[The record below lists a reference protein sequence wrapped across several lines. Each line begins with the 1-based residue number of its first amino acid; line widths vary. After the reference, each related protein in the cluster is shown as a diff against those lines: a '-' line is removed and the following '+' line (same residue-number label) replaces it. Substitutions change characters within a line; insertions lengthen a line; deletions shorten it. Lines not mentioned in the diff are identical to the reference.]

1 MGGRKCNIPLLTEQ
15 KTRRVNGGKTVKKL
29 IALLL
34 AMILSVSMFSGCSSK
49 EENGEQQQTAEQT
62 TSTEGNMVSADCKG
76 SVLTWNLGVDSQ
88 TLDPAKAVSDDS
100 MSVINNTFEGLM
112 RESANGVEPAM
123 AQDMPQETE
132 NEDGTVTLTYT
143 LRDASWS
150 DGQPVTANDFEFAWK
165 RCADPANN
173 AENAYLMGYL
183 ANYDDIAQ
191 GLAEV
196 DTLGVKAVDD
206 KTLEVTLKQ
215 PTEYFNEL
223 LTLPAFMPLRE
234 DMVGSDDIW
243 SKDPQRAVSNG
254 PFTLAG
260 YTAGTE
266 FVLQKNDQY
275 WNKENVSL
283 DYIVARML
291 DENFAPVG
299 MAFGDIMLTEGEVSQ
314 PENQTDTEGNTVEV
328 PQLANTVTAATIPSS
343 TVVSLVVNT
352 NTANSLLKNAD
363 VRNALSLALD
373 RTAAAEAAGGQAL
386 LSVSPLG
393 GENLS
398 ATADTEKALSMI
410 NGAGS
415 EEATDTEEQTA
426 DDKSIEIVYLEN
438 DELAAALETVKSSW
452 EALGFSVTLTA
463 QDAET
468 FKLSRNSL
476 QYADILCSVWEADAQ
491 DQQLYLEPYLSYN
504 VQSGCG
510 YTNPDFDQL
519 MLDAMQASGE
529 ERTAKLSEA
538 ETTLLEDGYVM
549 PLYQQTITTTS
560 DTAKVSGWSILP
572 NGMYWFGEA
581 SVNK

>member
-1 MGGRKCNIPLLTEQ
+1 M
-15 KTRRVNGGKTVKKL
+15 
-29 IALLL
+29 
-34 AMILSVSMFSGCSSK
+34 
-49 EENGEQQQTAEQT
+49 
-62 TSTEGNMVSADCKG
+62 
-76 SVLTWNLGVDSQ
+76 DSQ
-88 TLDPAKAVSDDS
+88 TLDPAKSVSDDS

-183 ANYDDIAQ
+183 ANCDDIAQ

-234 DMVGSDDIW
+234 DMVGSDDSW

-254 PFTLAG
+254 PFTLVG

>member
-234 DMVGSDDIW
+234 DMVGSDDSW

-254 PFTLAG
+254 PFTLVG

>member
-1 MGGRKCNIPLLTEQ
+1 M
-15 KTRRVNGGKTVKKL
+15 KKL

-49 EENGEQQQTAEQT
+49 EETSEQQQTAEQT

-183 ANYDDIAQ
+183 ANCDDIAQ

-234 DMVGSDDIW
+234 DMVGSDDSW

-254 PFTLAG
+254 PFTLVG

-314 PENQTDTEGNTVEV
+314 PENQTDTEENTVEV

>member
-1 MGGRKCNIPLLTEQ
+1 M
-15 KTRRVNGGKTVKKL
+15 KKL

-112 RESANGVEPAM
+112 RENANGVEPAM

-143 LRDASWS
+143 LRNASWS

-183 ANYDDIAQ
+183 ANYNDIAQ

-234 DMVGSDDIW
+234 DMVGSDDSW

-438 DELAAALETVKSSW
+438 DELAAALKTVKSSW

>member
-234 DMVGSDDIW
+234 DMVGSDDSW

-438 DELAAALETVKSSW
+438 DKLAAALETVKSSW

>member
-49 EENGEQQQTAEQT
+49 EETSEQQQTAEQT

-76 SVLTWNLGVDSQ
+76 SVLTWNLGVESQ

-191 GLAEV
+191 ELAEV
-196 DTLGVKAVDD
+196 DTLGVKAVDN

-234 DMVGSDDIW
+234 DMVGSDDSW

-254 PFTLAG
+254 PFTLVG

>member
-1 MGGRKCNIPLLTEQ
+1 M
-15 KTRRVNGGKTVKKL
+15 KKL

-49 EENGEQQQTAEQT
+49 EETSEQQQTAEQT

-183 ANYDDIAQ
+183 ANCDDIAQ

-234 DMVGSDDIW
+234 DMVGSDDSW

-254 PFTLAG
+254 PFTLVG

-452 EALGFSVTLTA
+452 EVLGFSVTLTA

>member
-1 MGGRKCNIPLLTEQ
+1 M
-15 KTRRVNGGKTVKKL
+15 KKL

-100 MSVINNTFEGLM
+100 MNVINNTFEGLM
-112 RESANGVEPAM
+112 RENANGVEPAM

-234 DMVGSDDIW
+234 DMVGSDDSW

>member
-234 DMVGSDDIW
+234 DMVGSDDSW

>member
-1 MGGRKCNIPLLTEQ
+1 M
-15 KTRRVNGGKTVKKL
+15 KKL

-234 DMVGSDDIW
+234 DMVGSDDSW

-438 DELAAALETVKSSW
+438 DELAAALKTVKSSW

>member
-234 DMVGSDDIW
+234 DMVGSDDSW

-438 DELAAALETVKSSW
+438 DELAAALKTVKSSW

>member
-49 EENGEQQQTAEQT
+49 EENGEQQQTAEQS

-234 DMVGSDDIW
+234 DMVGSDDSW

-254 PFTLAG
+254 PFTLVG

-352 NTANSLLKNAD
+352 NTVNSLLKNAD

>member
-234 DMVGSDDIW
+234 DMVGSDDSW

-254 PFTLAG
+254 PFTLVG

-438 DELAAALETVKSSW
+438 DELAAALKTVKSSW

>member
-1 MGGRKCNIPLLTEQ
+1 M
-15 KTRRVNGGKTVKKL
+15 KKL

-34 AMILSVSMFSGCSSK
+34 AMILSISMFSGCSSK
-49 EENGEQQQTAEQT
+49 EETSEQQQTAEQT

-123 AQDMPQETE
+123 AQDMPQETA

-183 ANYDDIAQ
+183 ANCDDIAQ

-234 DMVGSDDIW
+234 DMVGSDDSW

-254 PFTLAG
+254 PFTLVG

-291 DENFAPVG
+291 DENFAPLG

>member
-1 MGGRKCNIPLLTEQ
+1 M
-15 KTRRVNGGKTVKKL
+15 KKL

-234 DMVGSDDIW
+234 DMVGSDDSW

-560 DTAKVSGWSILP
+560 DTAKVSGWSILL

>member
-1 MGGRKCNIPLLTEQ
+1 M
-15 KTRRVNGGKTVKKL
+15 KKL

-234 DMVGSDDIW
+234 DMVGSDDSW

-438 DELAAALETVKSSW
+438 DKLAAALETVKSSW

-538 ETTLLEDGYVM
+538 ETT
-549 PLYQQTITTTS
+549 S
-560 DTAKVSGWSILP
+560 VSYTHLTLP
-572 NGMYWFGEA
+572 TN
-581 SVNK
+581 SLV

>member
-1 MGGRKCNIPLLTEQ
+1 M
-15 KTRRVNGGKTVKKL
+15 KKL

>member
-1 MGGRKCNIPLLTEQ
+1 M
-15 KTRRVNGGKTVKKL
+15 KKL

-234 DMVGSDDIW
+234 DMVGSDDSW

-438 DELAAALETVKSSW
+438 DKLAAALETVKSSW

>member
-49 EENGEQQQTAEQT
+49 EETSEQQQTAEQT

-183 ANYDDIAQ
+183 ANCDDIAQ

-234 DMVGSDDIW
+234 DMVGSDDSW

-254 PFTLAG
+254 PFTLVG

-438 DELAAALETVKSSW
+438 DELTAALETVKSSW

>member
-1 MGGRKCNIPLLTEQ
+1 M
-15 KTRRVNGGKTVKKL
+15 KKL

-49 EENGEQQQTAEQT
+49 EENGEQQQTAEQS

-234 DMVGSDDIW
+234 DMVGSDDSW

-352 NTANSLLKNAD
+352 NTTNSLLKNAD

>member
-34 AMILSVSMFSGCSSK
+34 AMILSISMFSGCSSK
-49 EENGEQQQTAEQT
+49 EETSEQQQTAEQT

-123 AQDMPQETE
+123 AQDMPQETA

-183 ANYDDIAQ
+183 ANCDDIAQ

-234 DMVGSDDIW
+234 DMVGSDDSW

-291 DENFAPVG
+291 DENFAPLG

>member
-1 MGGRKCNIPLLTEQ
+1 M
-15 KTRRVNGGKTVKKL
+15 KKL

-234 DMVGSDDIW
+234 DMVGSDDSW

-438 DELAAALETVKSSW
+438 DELAAALERVKSSW

>member
-112 RESANGVEPAM
+112 RENANGVEPAM

-143 LRDASWS
+143 LRNASWS

-234 DMVGSDDIW
+234 DMVGSDDSW

-299 MAFGDIMLTEGEVSQ
+299 MTFGDIMLTEGEVSQ

-438 DELAAALETVKSSW
+438 DELAAALKTVKSSW

>member
-234 DMVGSDDIW
+234 DMVGSDDSW

-398 ATADTEKALSMI
+398 ATADTEKVLSMI

>member
-49 EENGEQQQTAEQT
+49 EETGEQQQAAEQT

-234 DMVGSDDIW
+234 DMVGSDDSW

-254 PFTLAG
+254 PFTLVG

>member
-1 MGGRKCNIPLLTEQ
+1 M
-15 KTRRVNGGKTVKKL
+15 KKL

-34 AMILSVSMFSGCSSK
+34 AMILSVSMFSGCASK

-234 DMVGSDDIW
+234 DMVGSDDSW

>member
-1 MGGRKCNIPLLTEQ
+1 
-15 KTRRVNGGKTVKKL
+15 
-29 IALLL
+29 
-34 AMILSVSMFSGCSSK
+34 
-49 EENGEQQQTAEQT
+49 
-62 TSTEGNMVSADCKG
+62 
-76 SVLTWNLGVDSQ
+76 
-88 TLDPAKAVSDDS
+88 
-100 MSVINNTFEGLM
+100 
-112 RESANGVEPAM
+112 
-123 AQDMPQETE
+123 
-132 NEDGTVTLTYT
+132 
-143 LRDASWS
+143 
-150 DGQPVTANDFEFAWK
+150 
-165 RCADPANN
+165 
-173 AENAYLMGYL
+173 
-183 ANYDDIAQ
+183 
-191 GLAEV
+191 
-196 DTLGVKAVDD
+196 
-206 KTLEVTLKQ
+206 
-215 PTEYFNEL
+215 
-223 LTLPAFMPLRE
+223 MPLRE
-234 DMVGSDDIW
+234 DMVGSDDSW

-254 PFTLAG
+254 PFTLVG

-410 NGAGS
+410 NGAAS

-519 MLDAMQASGE
+519 ILDAMQASGE

>member
-112 RESANGVEPAM
+112 RENANGVEPAM

-143 LRDASWS
+143 LRNASWS

-183 ANYDDIAQ
+183 ANYNDIAQ

-234 DMVGSDDIW
+234 DMVGSDDSW

-438 DELAAALETVKSSW
+438 DELAAALKTVKSSW

>member
-1 MGGRKCNIPLLTEQ
+1 M
-15 KTRRVNGGKTVKKL
+15 
-29 IALLL
+29 
-34 AMILSVSMFSGCSSK
+34 
-49 EENGEQQQTAEQT
+49 
-62 TSTEGNMVSADCKG
+62 
-76 SVLTWNLGVDSQ
+76 
-88 TLDPAKAVSDDS
+88 
-100 MSVINNTFEGLM
+100 
-112 RESANGVEPAM
+112 
-123 AQDMPQETE
+123 
-132 NEDGTVTLTYT
+132 
-143 LRDASWS
+143 
-150 DGQPVTANDFEFAWK
+150 
-165 RCADPANN
+165 
-173 AENAYLMGYL
+173 
-183 ANYDDIAQ
+183 
-191 GLAEV
+191 
-196 DTLGVKAVDD
+196 DD

-234 DMVGSDDIW
+234 DMVGSDDSW

-363 VRNALSLALD
+363 VRNALSLALGSYCSS
-373 RTAAAEAAGGQAL
+373 EAAGGQAL

-438 DELAAALETVKSSW
+438 DELAAALE
-452 EALGFSVTLTA
+452 
-463 QDAET
+463 Q
-468 FKLSRNSL
+468 
-476 QYADILCSVWEADAQ
+476 
-491 DQQLYLEPYLSYN
+491 
-504 VQSGCG
+504 
-510 YTNPDFDQL
+510 
-519 MLDAMQASGE
+519 
-529 ERTAKLSEA
+529 
-538 ETTLLEDGYVM
+538 
-549 PLYQQTITTTS
+549 
-560 DTAKVSGWSILP
+560 
-572 NGMYWFGEA
+572 
-581 SVNK
+581 

>member
-1 MGGRKCNIPLLTEQ
+1 M
-15 KTRRVNGGKTVKKL
+15 KKL

-34 AMILSVSMFSGCSSK
+34 AMILSISMFSGCSSK
-49 EENGEQQQTAEQT
+49 EETSEQQQTAEQT

-123 AQDMPQETE
+123 AQDMPQETA

-183 ANYDDIAQ
+183 ANCDDIAQ

-234 DMVGSDDIW
+234 DMVGSDDSW

-254 PFTLAG
+254 PFTLVG

-291 DENFAPVG
+291 DENFAPLG

-410 NGAGS
+410 NGA
-415 EEATDTEEQTA
+415 EATDTEEQTA

>member
-1 MGGRKCNIPLLTEQ
+1 M
-15 KTRRVNGGKTVKKL
+15 KKL

-49 EENGEQQQTAEQT
+49 EETSEQQQTAEQT

-88 TLDPAKAVSDDS
+88 TLDPAKSVSDDS

-183 ANYDDIAQ
+183 ANCDDIAQ

-234 DMVGSDDIW
+234 DMVGSDDSW

-254 PFTLAG
+254 PFTLVG

>member
-34 AMILSVSMFSGCSSK
+34 AMILSISMFSGCSSK
-49 EENGEQQQTAEQT
+49 EETGEQQQTAEQS

-234 DMVGSDDIW
+234 DMVGSDDSW

-581 SVNK
+581 SINK

>member
-1 MGGRKCNIPLLTEQ
+1 M
-15 KTRRVNGGKTVKKL
+15 KKL

-234 DMVGSDDIW
+234 DMVGSDDSW

-254 PFTLAG
+254 PFTLVG

-438 DELAAALETVKSSW
+438 DKLAAALETVKSSW

>member
-196 DTLGVKAVDD
+196 DTLDVKAVDD

-234 DMVGSDDIW
+234 DMVGSDDSW

-352 NTANSLLKNAD
+352 NTTNSLLKNAD

>member
-1 MGGRKCNIPLLTEQ
+1 
-15 KTRRVNGGKTVKKL
+15 
-29 IALLL
+29 
-34 AMILSVSMFSGCSSK
+34 MFSGCSSK

-62 TSTEGNMVSADCKG
+62 TSTEGNIISADCKG

-234 DMVGSDDIW
+234 DMVGSDDSW

>member
-112 RESANGVEPAM
+112 RENANGVEPAM

-143 LRDASWS
+143 LRNASWS

-234 DMVGSDDIW
+234 DMVGSDDSW

-438 DELAAALETVKSSW
+438 DELAAALKTVKSSW

>member
-49 EENGEQQQTAEQT
+49 EETSEQQQTAEQT

-183 ANYDDIAQ
+183 ANCDDIAQ

-234 DMVGSDDIW
+234 DMLGSDDSW

-260 YTAGTE
+260 YTVGTE

-328 PQLANTVTAATIPSS
+328 PQFANTVTAATIPSS